1 MVRMASNGRILL
13 REFKALVEPPTNQ
26 RTRNAA
32 KMYLPIRVKVLD
44 SWNRLEGIICSIW
57 AEVNEYQIGR

>member
-1 MVRMASNGRILL
+1 L